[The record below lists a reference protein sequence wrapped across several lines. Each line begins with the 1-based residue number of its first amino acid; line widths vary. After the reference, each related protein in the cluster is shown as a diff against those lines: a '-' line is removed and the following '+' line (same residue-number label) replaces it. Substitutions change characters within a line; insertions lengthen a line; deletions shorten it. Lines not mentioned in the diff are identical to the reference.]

1 VSGLTNAIAIDMNS
15 IHVCALT
22 TSGWVKCWGYNFYGQ
37 LGNGSSGAGQMTNA
51 PVTVTT
57 GGFFNFPLA
66 NAVAIGVGNSHSCAV
81 LSDGTA
87 RCWGAGFDG
96 ALGNGSWNSQ
106 VYPVTVSGLS
116 DAYDIALGS
125 SSTCALRTTGG
136 ARCWG
141 TNTYGELGHGAVAD
155 TNSPVT
161 VGVFPIYLSNA
172 IAIDSGFDNT
182 CVAKGNGSMAC
193 WGLNGD
199 GQLGDGT
206 TTNRNTPV
214 TVSAFP

>member
-1 VSGLTNAIAIDMNS
+1 MCPKGRGV
-15 IHVCALT
+15 
-22 TSGWVKCWGYNFYGQ
+22 Q
-37 LGNGSSGAGQMTNA
+37 GSS
-51 PVTVTT
+51 
-57 GGFFNFPLA
+57 
-66 NAVAIGVGNSHSCAV
+66 ICR
-81 LSDGTA
+81 A
-87 RCWGAGFDG
+87 RA
-96 ALGNGSWNSQ
+96 
-106 VYPVTVSGLS
+106 T
-116 DAYDIALGS
+116 
-125 SSTCALRTTGG
+125 TTGG

-161 VGVFPIYLSNA
+161 VGVFPIYLTNA
-172 IAIDSGFDNT
+172 NAIDSGFDNT